1 MSSHLNSP
9 VCDRITFQTN
19 LLISTRNTVF
29 LDQCSTVSIRLHLS
43 TANLPPKTITGKKQQ
58 QNPYLP
64 RPTQKPEP
72 FLFCLVLYC
81 FVCFGPN
88 EIWFAARSISENQQR
103 KLTKSLAS
111 KFLLSVSILKLGQ
124 YSTSYWPFR
133 RWDWELYKQFPFP
146 VTLTARRWGHLL
158 SKYRCRQ
165 GPEHFR
171 FHLPCFENETQAS
184 KASRNTSS
192 AGRARKCLAQPMT
205 TKLAKPS
212 RNRK

>member
-29 LDQCSTVSIRLHLS
+29 FIDLCSTVSIRLHLS

-88 EIWFAARSISENQQR
+88 EIWFAAWRISENQQR

-124 YSTSYWPFR
+124 
-133 RWDWELYKQFPFP
+133 
-146 VTLTARRWGHLL
+146 
-158 SKYRCRQ
+158 
-165 GPEHFR
+165 
-171 FHLPCFENETQAS
+171 
-184 KASRNTSS
+184 
-192 AGRARKCLAQPMT
+192 
-205 TKLAKPS
+205 
-212 RNRK
+212 